1 VSFNEGHQV
10 SKYAV
15 PLPALV
21 RHHSRIVYNDDSAV
35 RKRGSIKEFSG
46 EVSLPLGYLLLPG
59 TMDFKFEIVQSE
71 LETPSAVVEVEVAW
85 GIDDADL

>member
-1 VSFNEGHQV
+1 MSFNEGHQV

-21 RHHSRIVYNDDSAV
+21 RYHSRIVYNDSAV

-46 EVSLPLGYLLLPG
+46 EVSLPLGYLLLLATIG
-59 TMDFKFEIVQSE
+59 SKLEIVQSD
-71 LETPSAVVEVEVAW
+71 LETPSAFVEVEVALE
-85 GIDDADL
+85 IDADL